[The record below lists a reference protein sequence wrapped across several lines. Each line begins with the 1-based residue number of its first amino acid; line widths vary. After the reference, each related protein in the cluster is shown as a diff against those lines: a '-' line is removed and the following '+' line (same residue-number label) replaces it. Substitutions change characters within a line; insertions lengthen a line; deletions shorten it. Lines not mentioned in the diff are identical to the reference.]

1 MHAHCVCHT
10 HNDPTHVVAAQRF
23 RIRRTQARVCALVQ
37 QEAEHALA
45 AMEGSDHRQGPGL
58 NLHLGHLLLPRGL
71 VGMRVLLLLVLR
83 GLLRIPH

>member
-1 MHAHCVCHT
+1 
-10 HNDPTHVVAAQRF
+10 
-23 RIRRTQARVCALVQ
+23 
-37 QEAEHALA
+37 
-45 AMEGSDHRQGPGL
+45 MEGSDHRQGPGL